1 MAESDDGKHPTR
13 ERTAESRD
21 DRIRTHAYYLYLA
34 RGGDPG
40 YELDDWLRAE
50 QQEARE
56 EEAARQWRLTH

>member
-1 MAESDDGKHPTR
+1 MAESHDGKHPAR
-13 ERTAESRD
+13 ERIAESRE
-21 DRIRTHAYYLYLA
+21 DRIRTRACYLCLA

-56 EEAARQWRLTH
+56 EEAVRQWRLTH